1 MGPIIQWP
9 FKWGPLRKNGRHLTF
24 SEKSQFMGTLKEV
37 CFWLRSDVTT
47 RAQACFGHCKRCKR
61 CVFLRA
67 CHINYL
73 LGLGWRQ
80 DCFAQCRR
88 CKKCVF
94 LRACH
99 VHCHAGLGWGGMGCV
114 NIRCTWTH
122 VWCYATVGVG
132 VGWGG
137 MGCVN
142 IRCTW
147 THVWC
152 YAATVGVGWDGMC

>member
-1 MGPIIQWP
+1 MQSAVERRLLD
-9 FKWGPLRKNGRHLTF
+9 F
-24 SEKSQFMGTLKEV
+24 LKQQLEAGVCVCLCMVDLV
-37 CFWLRSDVTT
+37 CFGLRSDVTT

-67 CHINYL
+67 CHVNYL

-99 VHCHAGLGWGGMGCV
+99 VHCHAGLG
-114 NIRCTWTH
+114 
-122 VWCYATVGVG
+122 GVG
-132 VGWGG
+132 WDALTFVAHEHMFDATQQLGLGWGG

-142 IRCTW
+142 IRCT
-147 THVWC
+147 
-152 YAATVGVGWDGMC
+152 